1 MERKDVTIS
10 VFDEEDYSMWKK
22 RITMFLRLKECDTA
36 ITRGKTNTD
45 STNWDKNDLK
55 AIDIIY
61 SAISKSN

>member
-1 MERKDVTIS
+1 MERKEIMIP
-10 VFDEEDYSMWKK
+10 VFDGEDYGMWKK